1 MGTPHVPLTIL
12 VFFEERN
19 PPMFTSD
26 STLRLAVY
34 AIDEGA
40 TKEARGC
47 GLWPVGYAG
56 TIKAAGANPVFF
68 QQLPAGESWKETL
81 VGIDGV
87 IVAESFARTPNEI
100 AIEENLCK
108 FCKRYRVPLLGI
120 DRGMLTVNA
129 ALGGSNYTDLARE
142 LPEALQHRHP
152 PERGSRHAITVTP
165 DTKLAALY
173 GEGEVIVNSEHRQ
186 AVKQPAKG
194 FRVSALALDGVIEA
208 MEWEA
213 DGWHA
218 MAVQWRPASA
228 TASGLDIQVFR
239 GLIDAAVARQRED
252 AGAEACHA
260 A

>member
-1 MGTPHVPLTIL
+1 
-12 VFFEERN
+12 
-19 PPMFTSD
+19 MFTSE
-26 STLRLAVY
+26 STLRVAVY
-34 AIDEGA
+34 GKDEGA

-68 QQLPAGESWKETL
+68 QQLPPGESWKETL

-87 IVAESFARTPNEI
+87 IVAESFAQSPAEI
-100 AIEENLCK
+100 AAEEGLCK
-108 FCKRYRVPLLGI
+108 FCKRYRVPILGI
-120 DRGMLTVNA
+120 DRGMLVLNA
-129 ALGGSNYTDLARE
+129 ALGGKNYDDLARE

-165 DTKLAALY
+165 GTKLAVLY

-186 AVKQPAKG
+186 AVRIPAKG
-194 FRVSALALDGVIEA
+194 FRISAQALDTVTEA
-208 MEWEA
+208 MEWEE

-228 TASGLDIQVFR
+228 TASGLDIQIFR
-239 GLIDAAVARQRED
+239 GLIDATLVRQREE
-252 AGAEACHA
+252 AGVSAEACTA